1 MAGARTAAT
10 GLVRRSGFGYIF
22 APRHGSALKGD
33 GPEIRRRNAATELI
47 VDRPRA
53 DIMAQSAR
61 SLQPRENSRATRL
74 RLYDPRISHILRE
87 VEEATPDDLPQP
99 DVAAWL
105 AGDRLLTAP
114 GGNRSAL
121 FRLTKR
127 VGDIVGALALLV
139 LLGPL
144 MLAVLAALTVTTRG
158 RPLFRQK
165 RVGHCGRIFKM
176 YKFRTMRRSA
186 LHEQV
191 QVSNE
196 LSGPIFKNRR
206 DPRITRIGYVLRKLS
221 IDEMP
226 QLVNVLRGEMSLVGP
241 RPAIP
246 NEVAKYRTWQFQRL
260 TVKPGLTCLWQVSG
274 RCEIQ
279 SFDDWA
285 RLDLWY
291 VRNQSLSVD
300 LKLLAQTPLS
310 VLSCRGAY

>member
-1 MAGARTAAT
+1 
-10 GLVRRSGFGYIF
+10 
-22 APRHGSALKGD
+22 
-33 GPEIRRRNAATELI
+33 
-47 VDRPRA
+47 
-53 DIMAQSAR
+53 MAQPAR
-61 SLQPRENSRATRL
+61 SHQPREDGRTTRL

-105 AGDRLLTAP
+105 AGHGLLVAP
-114 GGNRSAL
+114 GGNRSTP
-121 FRLTKR
+121 FRIAKR
-127 VGDIVGALALLV
+127 TADVLGALALLAM
-139 LLGPL
+139 LGPL
-144 MLAVLAALTVTTRG
+144 MLGVLIALTITTRG

-206 DPRITRIGYVLRKLS
+206 DPRITRIGYILRKFS
-221 IDEMP
+221 IDETP

-246 NEVAKYRTWQFQRL
+246 TEVAKYRTWQFRRL
-260 TVKPGLTCLWQVSG
+260 AVKPGLTCLWQVSG

-291 VRNQSLSVD
+291 VSNQSLLVD
-300 LKLLAQTPLS
+300 LKLLAQTPMC

>member
-1 MAGARTAAT
+1 VATPPARRRLIWLARPASVTSPHRDDAPYGRISPAFAAT
-10 GLVRRSGFGYIF
+10 DSSSID
-22 APRHGSALKGD
+22 P
-33 GPEIRRRNAATELI
+33 AT
-47 VDRPRA
+47 A
-53 DIMAQSAR
+53 GTMAQPAR
-61 SLQPRENSRATRL
+61 PLQHRVENRATRL
-74 RLYDPRISHILRE
+74 RLYDPRLSHIIRE

-99 DVAAWL
+99 DVTAWL
-105 AGDRLLTAP
+105 AGNGLLVAP
-114 GGNRSAL
+114 GGNRSL
-121 FRLTKR
+121 VFRIAKR
-127 VGDIVGALALLV
+127 AGDVLGALAL
-139 LLGPL
+139 
-144 MLAVLAALTVTTRG
+144 
-158 RPLFRQK
+158 LFRQK

-176 YKFRTMRRSA
+176 YKFRTMRRTA

-206 DPRITRIGYVLRKLS
+206 DPRITRIGYLLRKLS
-221 IDEMP
+221 IDETP
-226 QLVNVLRGEMSLVGP
+226 QLVNILRGEMSLVGP

-246 NEVAKYRTWQFQRL
+246 TEVAKYRTWQFQRL
-260 TVKPGLTCLWQVSG
+260 AVKPGLTCLWQVSG

-291 VRNQSLSVD
+291 VRNQSLAVD

>member
-1 MAGARTAAT
+1 MRSFAANDSSSIDLATAGT
-10 GLVRRSGFGYIF
+10 
-22 APRHGSALKGD
+22 
-33 GPEIRRRNAATELI
+33 
-47 VDRPRA
+47 
-53 DIMAQSAR
+53 MAQTAR
-61 SLQPRENSRATRL
+61 PLQQRVENRATRL
-74 RLYDPRISHILRE
+74 RLYDPRISHIIRE
-87 VEEATPDDLPQP
+87 VEEATPADLPQP
-99 DVAAWL
+99 DVTAWL
-105 AGDRLLTAP
+105 AGKSLLVAP
-114 GGNRSAL
+114 GGNRRIVYRIA
-121 FRLTKR
+121 KR
-127 VGDIVGALALLV
+127 AGDVLGALALLA

-144 MLAVLAALTVTTRG
+144 MLTVLAALTVTTRG

-206 DPRITRIGYVLRKLS
+206 DPRITRIGYILRKLS
-221 IDEMP
+221 IDETP
-226 QLVNVLRGEMSLVGP
+226 QLVNILRGEMSLVGP

-246 NEVAKYRTWQFQRL
+246 TEVAKYRTWQFQRL
-260 TVKPGLTCLWQVSG
+260 AVKPGLTCLWQVSG

-291 VRNQSLSVD
+291 VRNQTLAVD
-300 LKLLAQTPLS
+300 MKLLAQTPLS

>member
-1 MAGARTAAT
+1 LAA
-10 GLVRRSGFGYIF
+10 LDS
-22 APRHGSALKGD
+22 S
-33 GPEIRRRNAATELI
+33 
-47 VDRPRA
+47 VDRPRTG
-53 DIMAQSAR
+53 IMAQPAR
-61 SLQPRENSRATRL
+61 SLQQREANRATRL
-74 RLYDPRISHILRE
+74 RLYDPRLSHILRE
-87 VEEATPDDLPQP
+87 VEESTPDDLPQP
-99 DVAAWL
+99 DVTAWL
-105 AGDRLLTAP
+105 AGDGLLIAP
-114 GGNRSAL
+114 GGNRSRT
-121 FRLTKR
+121 FRLAKR
-127 VGDIVGALALLV
+127 SGDLLGALALLV

-144 MLAVLAALTVTTRG
+144 MLGVLIALTVTTRG

-165 RVGHCGRIFKM
+165 RVGHCGKIFKM
-176 YKFRTMRRSA
+176 YKFRTMRRTA

-206 DPRITRIGYVLRKLS
+206 DPRITRIGYLLRKFS
-221 IDEMP
+221 IDETP

-246 NEVAKYRTWQFQRL
+246 TEVAKYRTWQFQRL
-260 TVKPGLTCLWQVSG
+260 AVKPGLTCLWQVSG

-291 VRNQSLSVD
+291 VRHQSLSVD